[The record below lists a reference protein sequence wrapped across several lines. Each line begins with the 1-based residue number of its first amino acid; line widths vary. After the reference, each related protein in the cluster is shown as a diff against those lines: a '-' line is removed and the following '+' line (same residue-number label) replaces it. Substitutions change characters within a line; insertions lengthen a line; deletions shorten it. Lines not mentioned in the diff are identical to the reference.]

1 MSSTN
6 THKIMEKIDEIKEKL
21 SNNEYLDLCN
31 LLKKKSEN
39 DYLDKLYRV
48 RYFSQQLKL
57 VVDTDSD
64 NSLLNQIVCSTK
76 TIVCKFDN
84 DVEDADRNGFI
95 LDVNRSCQSL
105 WSVHFKENIEDG
117 ITRLDLIRY
126 DDIQYADITSLINN
140 DDVEHDLDVINCCL
154 RFKKNI
160 IYSIEEV

>member
-1 MSSTN
+1 MST
-6 THKIMEKIDEIKEKL
+6 THQLMSKIDDIKEKL
-21 SNNEYLDLCN
+21 SNQDYLEICN
-31 LLKKKSEN
+31 LLKKKSE
-39 DYLDKLYRV
+39 DEQISKLYRV

-64 NSLLNQIVCSTK
+64 NSLLNQIVCSSK
-76 TIVCKFDN
+76 TIVCKFDD

-140 DDVEHDLDVINCCL
+140 NDVEHDLDVINCCV

-160 IYSIEEV
+160 VYSIEEV